1 MCAGISG
8 ALTLAGCANHVPGEP
23 ISATYTRY
31 TCQARSATGATY
43 TQFRANGQPFS
54 VSVPQLPG
62 WRSSPTALRENQLAL
77 TKTIGDARSYVTMSV
92 LRPQTDRDKAF
103 KQLGELAKFDSSV
116 AIVEDETV
124 DVCGLEASRL
134 VGIAEDR
141 GLRFEYLNLTYSFDG
156 NYYPLQLRGQ
166 MAICDFP
173 FFGVEI
179 ETMFRHL
186 QIGP

>member
-1 MCAGISG
+1 MCASISG

-141 GLRFEYLNLTYSFDG
+141 GLRFEYLNLAYSFDG
-156 NYYPLQLRGQ
+156 NYYPLQLQARWPS
-166 MAICDFP
+166 ATFL
-173 FFGVEI
+173 FGVEI